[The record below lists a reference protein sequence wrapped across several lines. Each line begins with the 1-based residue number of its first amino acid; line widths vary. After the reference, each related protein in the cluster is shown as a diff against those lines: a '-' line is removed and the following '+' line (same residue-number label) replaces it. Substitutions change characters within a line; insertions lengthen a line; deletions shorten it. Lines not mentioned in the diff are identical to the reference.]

1 MSMLQTWLLSAASVL
16 KVFSDVLDLQRP
28 RPTRRSI
35 GKDKMKG
42 RSVPQQNQ
50 NVCGAATRGG
60 AARRLLSRR
69 RLHLFRATPPLP
81 RRRVFAPNFLHAQQQ
96 QGSRSG
102 GPDLLCSCLACV
114 QAATDEKGKPR
125 RKGRLCTS
133 RPGEKAGAVGEA
145 CLNSSHTSRSPPY
158 GCLPCPP
165 LAPRIFPKR
174 QVAAH
179 NSFSAIFISKT
190 MCLSSLH

>member
-1 MSMLQTWLLSAASVL
+1 MSIQARGRAGQKS
-16 KVFSDVLDLQRP
+16 
-28 RPTRRSI
+28 
-35 GKDKMKG
+35 KG
-42 RSVPQQNQ
+42 RSVPSKIK
-50 NVCGAATRGG
+50 TY
-60 AARRLLSRR
+60 AARRLGAALSAACSRGGGCIYS
-69 RLHLFRATPPLP
+69 AP
-81 RRRVFAPNFLHAQQQ
+81 RRPSLAGAFLPPTFCR
-96 QGSRSG
+96 RSSSKAREVVA
-102 GPDLLCSCLACV
+102 DLLCSCLACV

>member
-1 MSMLQTWLLSAASVL
+1 MSTQARGRAGQKS
-16 KVFSDVLDLQRP
+16 
-28 RPTRRSI
+28 
-35 GKDKMKG
+35 KG

-69 RLHLFRATPPLP
+69 RPHLFRATPPLP

-145 CLNSSHTSRSPPY
+145 CLNSSHTSRSPPMR
-158 GCLPCPP
+158 LPALSASCTSH
-165 LAPRIFPKR
+165 LPKTASCR
-174 QVAAH
+174 PTA
-179 NSFSAIFISKT
+179 SRRF
-190 MCLSSLH
+190 LSRRRCA